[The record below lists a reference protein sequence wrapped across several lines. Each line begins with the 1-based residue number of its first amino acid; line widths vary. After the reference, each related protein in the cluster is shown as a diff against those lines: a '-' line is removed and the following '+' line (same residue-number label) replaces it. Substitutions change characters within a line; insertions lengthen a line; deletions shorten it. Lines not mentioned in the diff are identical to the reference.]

1 MRSTSALRS
10 STHLLPPGC
19 RTFDDV
25 SITSSQDFLGGGL
38 GLHPCDE
45 LLQLV
50 VRGLT
55 PPKSVG
61 CSFIHRSMNSQIL
74 LNENEN
80 EDFLRDSNELKRN
93 TYRNCRCKRAGSKVI
108 LLSRTRNRR

>member
-61 CSFIHRSMNSQIL
+61 CSFIHRSMNSQI
-74 LNENEN
+74 
-80 EDFLRDSNELKRN
+80 
-93 TYRNCRCKRAGSKVI
+93 RNCRCKRAGSKVI